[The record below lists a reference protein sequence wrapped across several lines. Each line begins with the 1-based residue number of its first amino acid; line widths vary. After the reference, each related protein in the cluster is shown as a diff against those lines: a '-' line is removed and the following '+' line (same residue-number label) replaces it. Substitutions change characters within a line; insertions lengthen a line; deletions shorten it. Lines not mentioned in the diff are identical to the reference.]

1 MLRQL
6 HSLPGLIAALFVIL
20 LSVTGAILSLNP
32 ALERVGTTVPATGQ
46 ISVAELGDKVAEHYP
61 GAEQI
66 ERTPSGT
73 IIVYYT
79 RDGQVGADRVDPRT
93 GQAIAPYEPS
103 SFSRWVKNLHR
114 SMLLDTPGRAVAGI
128 TALAMVVLAISGA
141 MLLAARLGGWR
152 QLLRPVRGTP
162 SQRLHIELGRAAI
175 LGLLLSALTGSYLSA
190 TTFGLAPEGVEAE
203 PEFPLEVSG
212 GSPSA
217 IDTLSALKATDLS
230 DLRELVY
237 PYPNDPT
244 DLYSLGTNQGAG
256 YIDQASGEWLSYQSH
271 DTTHRLFEFIYMLH
285 TGEGLWWLGVILGL
299 AALTVPVMAVTGP
312 MIWWKR
318 HQSKP
323 RLAANSRPN
332 AADSVILVGSESNT
346 TWGFAK
352 TLHDSLVREGYR
364 VHTAPMN
371 RLASR
376 YRGAKRLFI
385 LTATYGDGDA
395 PASASRFLARLEK
408 ITRTPELPV
417 AVLGFGD
424 RQFPQ
429 FCGFAKEI
437 ETALAAKDWPQL
449 LPLDTIDRQS
459 TQAFTR
465 WGHALSKVLG
475 IELTLVHTPVRPR
488 TTALELAERVDY
500 GAEVQAPTAVLRFKA
515 PEGGGKVTLLSRL
528 LGRTGLPHFE
538 AGDLVGILPP
548 GSPVPRF
555 YSLASASKDSTLEIC
570 VRQHPGGLCSN
581 FLHALPIGGTIDAF
595 IQPNP
600 NFRPASNKAPI
611 VLIGA
616 GTGIG
621 PLVGFI
627 RHNTSHHPMHLYWG
641 GRCPQSDFLYEPE
654 LNAYLEDRRLT
665 QLNAVFSRVDES
677 AYVQD
682 KIAVDGVELRR
693 LIENGAQILVCG
705 GRNMAASVMSALN
718 EVIAPLGMDVATLKA
733 QGRYREDVY

>member
-6 HSLPGLIAALFVIL
+6 HSLPGLIVALFVIV

-32 ALERVGTTVPATGQ
+32 ALERAGTVVPATEQ
-46 ISVAELGDKVAEHYP
+46 VSVAELAGKIKEHYP
-61 GAEQI
+61 RAEQI

-73 IIVYYT
+73 LIVYYT
-79 RDGQVGADRVDPRT
+79 RDGQVRADRVDPRT
-93 GQAIAPYEPS
+93 GQAIAPYESS

-114 SMLLDTPGRAVAGI
+114 SLLLDMPGRAVSGI

-152 QLLRPVRGTP
+152 QLLHPVRGTL

-175 LGLLLSALTGSYLSA
+175 LGLLLSGLTGSYLSA
-190 TTFGLAPEGVEAE
+190 TTFGLASEGVEAE
-203 PEFPLEVSG
+203 PEFPLEVDG
-212 GSPSA
+212 GPPAA
-217 IDTLSALKATDLS
+217 IDTLSALKTTDLS

-237 PYPNDPT
+237 PYPDDPT
-244 DLYSLGTNQGAG
+244 DMYSLGTDQGAG
-256 YIDQASGEWLSYQSH
+256 YIDQASGEWLAYQPH
-271 DTTHRLFEFIYMLH
+271 DATHKFYEFIYRLH
-285 TGEGLWWLGVILGL
+285 TGEGLWWLGLTLGL
-299 AALTVPVMAVTGP
+299 AALTVPVMAVTGT

-318 HQSKP
+318 HRSKP
-323 RLAANSRPN
+323 KLAANSGPN
-332 AADSVILVGSESNT
+332 AADSVILVGSEGNT

-352 TLHDSLVREGYR
+352 TLHDSLVQAGQR

-371 RLASR
+371 QLAPR
-376 YRGAKRLFI
+376 YRSAKRLFI

-395 PASASRFLARLEK
+395 PASANQFLARLEK
-408 ITRTPELPV
+408 IKEAPRLST

-429 FCGFAKEI
+429 FCGFAKEV
-437 ETALAAKDWPQL
+437 EAALIAKGWQQL
-449 LPLDTIDRQS
+449 LPLDTINRQS
-459 TQAFTR
+459 PQEFTR
-465 WGHALSKVLG
+465 WGDAVGKVLG
-475 IELTLVHTPVRPR
+475 TELTLVHTPVRPR
-488 TTALELAERVDY
+488 TAMLELAERVDY
-500 GAEVQAPTAVLRFKA
+500 GTDVQAPTAVLRFKV
-515 PEGGGKVTLLSRL
+515 PEGSGKTGLLSRL

-548 GSPVPRF
+548 DSQVPRF
-555 YSLASASKDSTLEIC
+555 YSLASASKDGMLEIC
-570 VRQHPGGLCSN
+570 VRHHPGGLCSS
-581 FLHALPIGGTIDAF
+581 FLHALPIGGTIEAF

-600 NFRPASNKAPI
+600 DFRPASGKAPI

-627 RHNTSHHPMHLYWG
+627 RHNKAHHPMHLYWG
-641 GRCPQSDFLYEPE
+641 GRNPQSDFLYEPE
-654 LNAYLEDRRLT
+654 LNAYLADRRLT
-665 QLNAVFSRVDES
+665 ELNTVFSRVDER

-682 KIAVDGVELRR
+682 KIAVDGPELRR
-693 LIENGAQILVCG
+693 LIEKGAQILVCG
-705 GRNMAASVMSALN
+705 GRDMAASVMAALN
-718 EVIAPLGMDVATLKA
+718 DIVAPLGMDVATLKA